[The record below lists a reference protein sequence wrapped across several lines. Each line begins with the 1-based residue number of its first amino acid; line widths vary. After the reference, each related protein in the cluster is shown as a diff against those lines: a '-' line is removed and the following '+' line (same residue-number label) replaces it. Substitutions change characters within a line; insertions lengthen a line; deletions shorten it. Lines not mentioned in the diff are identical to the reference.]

1 MILPAISLILN
12 IVNLILE
19 IIEIFVFKKDYLKD
33 SFNFYCV
40 IGILF

>member
-12 IVNLILE
+12 TCDLILE
-19 IIEIFVFKKDYLKD
+19 IIELFVFKKDYLKD
-33 SFNFYCV
+33 SFNYFCV